1 MNKEEIYKLV
11 YNNDNLEKIKK
22 IYNKLMKQSPKRKK
36 KIIVPDEVIKAIV
49 EESKA
54 KKVVVEALNKLNK
67 ANKVLTEALNK
78 LNKADK
84 VLTEAFNK
92 SNEVKNL
99 LKPRSK

>member
-11 YNNDNLEKIKK
+11 YNNDNQEKIKK
-22 IYNKLMKQSPKRKK
+22 IYNKLMKQSPNAKK
-36 KIIVPDEVIKAIV
+36 KIVPDEVMKAIV
-49 EESKA
+49 EEYKA
-54 KKVVVEALNKLNK
+54 KKVVVEALNKLKK
-67 ANKVLTEALNK
+67 ADKVLTEALNK

-92 SNEVKNL
+92 SNKVKNL